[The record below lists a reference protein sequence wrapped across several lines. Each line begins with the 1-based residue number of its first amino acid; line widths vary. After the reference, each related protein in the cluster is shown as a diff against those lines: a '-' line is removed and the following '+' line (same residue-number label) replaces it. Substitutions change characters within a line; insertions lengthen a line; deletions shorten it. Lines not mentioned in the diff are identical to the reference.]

1 MTQDPRIL
9 AENPLL
15 TSRLL
20 DANITVVVRGD
31 SSGST
36 NLFTSALVSFSPEF
50 AAKAPDGKGQDS
62 MPAGFVFG
70 LGNCLCCF
78 STHTFIFFNC

>member
-1 MTQDPRIL
+1 VTQDPRIL

-15 TSRLL
+15 TSRLP

-50 AAKAPDGKGQDS
+50 STKAGGKGLDT
-62 MPAGFVFG
+62 MPGGFVFG
-70 LGNCLCCF
+70 FGNWLCCF
-78 STHTFIFFNC
+78 STHTLIFCNY